1 MILHKAVLEGNLKV
15 AQCFEPV
22 KSRVPS
28 MWFLKNMYDYAT
40 VIMGGLC
47 IEWEI
52 PDLVRLWNSHFK
64 IQGWEDL
71 SFFIKLQAKML
82 HFLWGKSSSSY
93 WNSKSWKVLK
103 QILLQN
109 VTKILK
115 GIRVWALFYPFKIL
129 VNLNLLY
136 CKAACWNLLG
146 QMYSILHRY
155 KQDSANQN
163 KLKFQGGW
171 ISLIFKDSLNV

>member
-1 MILHKAVLEGNLKV
+1 
-15 AQCFEPV
+15 
-22 KSRVPS
+22 
-28 MWFLKNMYDYAT
+28 
-40 VIMGGLC
+40 MGGLC

-52 PDLVRLWNSHFK
+52 PDLVRLWNSRFK

-115 GIRVWALFYPFKIL
+115 GIRVWALFYAFKIL

-171 ISLIFKDSLNV
+171 ISLIFKERLVKCLIWNLDKILQNLPLLDRPLYIPQGVKKVRFTACHLGKL